1 MANKTPQLTC
11 MTAPWFAD
19 AGGTCTPA
27 YRAAAPDRQSG
38 ACSLTLG
45 VLFPKKCTR
54 LGLMLVRL
62 DLVLDQQARLALAR
76 HRRGKPV
83 GAWGSNMFTLR
94 GCQAASVAARGPAI
108 VLFGSEGVQPAG
120 QPATTASD
128 AVIAGIAAHAPVG
141 PRLLERVECVGVLLG
156 IGDFV
161 VTVLAGIVG
170 LQGRRHASKSEYQ
183 YDRQACRRFVERM
196 QPFLAW
202 ADCRAAA
209 QMSGAG
215 VLKRNQVQGKP
226 VRSGAPRRAAG
237 MLRTR
242 ASVCSQC
249 GHAFDQLCV
258 ACSVPQT
265 HIGAG
270 TVWDAPHPVV
280 ASPEEKGGGRQ
291 GAGSASEP
299 P

>member
-120 QPATTASD
+120 QPATTASY

-170 LQGRRHASKSEYQ
+170 LQGRRHGEQ
-183 YDRQACRRFVERM
+183 VRVPVRQAGLSKVRGTYAALPGMDGLQSGGANEWGGCTEEESSSREAGAQR
-196 QPFLAW
+196 
-202 ADCRAAA
+202 RAAA
-209 QMSGAG
+209 GCRDAAYTRECVFPMRSRIRSIVCCVLGASDSHRG
-215 VLKRNQVQGKP
+215 RHCLGCATP
-226 VRSGAPRRAAG
+226 RSCQ
-237 MLRTR
+237 
-242 ASVCSQC
+242 S
-249 GHAFDQLCV
+249 
-258 ACSVPQT
+258 
-265 HIGAG
+265 
-270 TVWDAPHPVV
+270 
-280 ASPEEKGGGRQ
+280 
-291 GAGSASEP
+291 
-299 P
+299 